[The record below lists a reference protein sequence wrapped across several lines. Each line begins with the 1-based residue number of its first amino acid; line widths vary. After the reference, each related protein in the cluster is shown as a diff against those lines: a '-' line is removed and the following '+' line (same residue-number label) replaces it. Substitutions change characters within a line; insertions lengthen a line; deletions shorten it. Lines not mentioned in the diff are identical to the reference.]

1 MKILRFLIL
10 AFLYFWQFSI
20 AQVNTFVIPKSSLF
34 YNLNNDSLT
43 VYECRVVE
51 AQQTLTTNEG
61 VKLNT
66 AKQKYTITTKYV
78 IKNENNTLDI
88 YMYTAGITSFPNRKF
103 SGLKIR
109 EKKYWQF
116 NLETT
121 FKLNEQQLK
130 YFIAAEIK
138 GKEANEYDYAITK
151 HTQYQL
157 IYKRH
162 KNFKQL
168 VYDEKLNLKEFILR

>member
-1 MKILRFLIL
+1 MKILQLLIL
-10 AFLYFWQFSI
+10 LYLFTWQPGF

-43 VYECRVVE
+43 VYECRVIE
-51 AQQTLTTNEG
+51 AQQTLTTQEG
-61 VKLNT
+61 IKLNT

-78 IKNENNTLDI
+78 IKNNASKI
-88 YMYTAGITSFPNRKF
+88 CIYTAGITSFPNRKF

-116 NLETT
+116 NLDTT
-121 FKLNEQQLK
+121 FNLNEQQLK

-157 IYKRH
+157 IYKRR

-168 VYDEKLNLKEFILR
+168 VYDERLNLKEFILR